1 MTMKTTLAAFALLLA
16 LLSHAD
22 VFAQPDHRN
31 GPNRRNGPSQERLEM
46 LKLWRFVDE
55 LEITEEQSVRL
66 FPALSAHRR
75 AVRDLQAKHRAVG
88 EDLER
93 LLQKEG
99 VSDGKL
105 RDKMGDLRLLESQ
118 ESELKSSFHKQL
130 EGLLSVRQQAQFQLF
145 EGRFRGDLRGIVR
158 QFRELEGGDASA
170 PYRRG
175 RGFRQRRPD
184 EME

>member
-1 MTMKTTLAAFALLLA
+1 LTMKTTLVALALLLT

-22 VFAQPDHRN
+22 VFAQPD
-31 GPNRRNGPSQERLEM
+31 RRNGPSQERLEL
-46 LKLWRFVDE
+46 LKLWRLVDE

-66 FPALSAHRR
+66 FPVLSAHRR
-75 AVRDLQAKHRAVG
+75 AVRDLQAKHRTVG

-99 VSDGKL
+99 VSDGEL
-105 RDKMGDLRLLESQ
+105 RDKMGALRLLESQ

-130 EGLLSVRQQAQFQLF
+130 EGLLSARQQAQFLLF

-170 PYRRG
+170 PHRRG

-184 EME
+184 EMD